1 MDSSPV
7 TAIADAMDS
16 PQTRF
21 AALLEQHRGI
31 VFKVALTYCRH
42 RDDRQDLTQ
51 EIAAQLWRAFPGYDP
66 ARPFSTWMYRI
77 ALNVAISHVRSSGS
91 RAHAVSLDEEFFE
104 EHDSHPGLAVDDG
117 TAQHE
122 VDQQLRALYA
132 VIHRQSPMDRA
143 LLLLWLED
151 RSQREIA
158 DVIGI
163 SESNVA
169 TKLNRL
175 KQRIREQIAD
185 PAFD

>member
-1 MDSSPV
+1 V
-7 TAIADAMDS
+7 IATADAMDS
-16 PQTRF
+16 PQSRF

-31 VFKVALTYCRH
+31 VFKVAATYCRH
-42 RDDRQDLTQ
+42 RDDRQDLAQ

-91 RAHAVSLDEEFFE
+91 RVPAVPLDEA
-104 EHDSHPGLAVDDG
+104 HDSHPGFAVDDG

-122 VDQQLRALYA
+122 ADQQLRALYA
-132 VIHRQSPMDRA
+132 VIDRQSPMDRA

-158 DVIGI
+158 EVIGI

-175 KQRIREQIAD
+175 KQRIREQLAND
-185 PAFD
+185 

>member
-1 MDSSPV
+1 MDFSPV
-7 TAIADAMDS
+7 TATADTMDS

-21 AALLEQHRGI
+21 ATLLEQHRGI
-31 VFKVALTYCRH
+31 VFKVATTYCRH
-42 RDDRQDLTQ
+42 PDDRQDLVQ
-51 EIAAQLWRAFPGYDP
+51 EIAAQLWRAFPGYDT

-77 ALNVAISHVRSSGS
+77 ALNVAISHVRSIVG
-91 RAHAVSLDEEFFE
+91 RASAVPLDD
-104 EHDSHPGLAVDDG
+104 HQDTHPGFAIDDG
-117 TAQHE
+117 SAQHE
-122 VDQQLRALYA
+122 ADQQLRALYA
-132 VIHRQSPMDRA
+132 VIDRQSPIDRA

-158 DVIGI
+158 EVIGI

-175 KQRIREQIAD
+175 KQRIRQQLAD